1 MTKETDEDDDE
12 AAMETAN
19 NARADIQVNKM
30 KSFRDQIDNFDTYR
44 VSQKKNCF
52 MFLLISQLIPNVERR
67 VGYLQNCHNKTFQ
80 TVCDSTSYVN

>member
-1 MTKETDEDDDE
+1 MTKEMDEDDDE
-12 AAMETAN
+12 AAAEAAN
-19 NARADIQVNKM
+19 NAGADIQVNKM
-30 KSFRDQIDNFDTYR
+30 KSFEIDNFDTYR

-67 VGYLQNCHNKTFQ
+67 VGYLQNCHDKTFQ